1 MTQPLRNYAQA
12 KQLDAEKLRAWGYYD
27 KGRAVAMPE
36 RDITDRLINLKLR
49 HPDGSPHRFTYP
61 IYRYPIP
68 AGLWRLP
75 EWGDADTIYLCEG
88 ESDML
93 SLWHADMPALGI
105 QGAEKWRAEWWQYLL
120 SFGRVVLIPDN
131 DEAGEKLARAIA
143 KTCPD
148 HLRERV
154 HVLLLPDGIKD
165 ANELWQREGAN
176 AERFRAAL
184 AQCAVQP
191 ITAIPTEDEQELVLQ
206 LAHTREREIA
216 HALVPNLLY
225 AERITILA
233 GEAGVGKTTFALEI
247 ADALTRTG
255 SLWGNTVEVQRGRV
269 LWLDFDHD
277 WGRLQEIVDAYYG
290 ECEREIYTIPREQ
303 LVPLEP
309 TTLPLYRRA
318 IEQHGIDLIIADTAF
333 DWLAVMDAN
342 DETEARAK
350 LQLIRELIAST
361 GCGVLLLHHLRKSAH
376 DTTSTLALSGAH
388 RWAAKVDAVAYLR
401 HNSREGQDIV
411 KLIVPKDRDGER
423 RELEFLRRG
432 RRFIPLQREAVPA
445 GDWGVVRAHLQA
457 HGEATYRE
465 LLDALSA
472 AGERMTERALQHRV
486 KRWEKRGLV
495 VIERRGFPPTAFV
508 KLAAA
513 QFTHP
518 DTLSYNHGQN
528 GQNGQNESER
538 LNSITDTT
546 ADSILSDA
554 SNLPVLPVLPV
565 LPALPDGVQIDATA
579 LFTLA
584 AERGYPALVVEYPD
598 GKARFHIAGTRE
610 GWELALPELEREN
623 LLQSAYH
630 ALLEPSNAPT
640 AEPLPDLPAVFQNRT
655 PFESCIPADLLQA
668 WLPQGIADA
677 DLDAVQVM
685 LAFAE
690 VRGFPA
696 LVVDGYTIHGDMA
709 GWLTAAQQLAGT
721 PAIALA
727 TRLLHALD
735 ASGTPH
741 APTTHNT
748 LLRNGDASLTPSQL
762 SLEEV

>member
-1 MTQPLRNYAQA
+1 VVDGCQRTAEVVEMTQRLRNYGVDDYARA
-12 KQLDAEKLRAWGYYD
+12 KDLCAEKLRAWGYYD
-27 KGRAVAMPE
+27 YHTRRAVAMPE
-36 RDITDRLINLKLR
+36 RDMTGREINLKLR
-49 HPDGSPHRFTYP
+49 HPDGSPNRFTYP
-61 IYRYPIP
+61 TYRYPIP

-88 ESDML
+88 ETDMVTM
-93 SLWHADMPALGI
+93 WHADLPALGI
-105 QGAEKWRAEWWQYLL
+105 PGAEKWRAEWWLYTL
-120 SFGRVVLIPDN
+120 SFERVVLIPDA
-131 DEAGEKLARAIA
+131 DDAGAGLAQKLAE
-143 KTCPD
+143 TCPD
-148 HLRERV
+148 SLRERV
-154 HVLLLPDGIKD
+154 QVLRLPDGIKD
-165 ANELWQREGAN
+165 ANELWKQVRGIEDP
-176 AERFRAAL
+176 ERFREAL

-255 SLWGNTVEVQRGRV
+255 NLWGGTVEVQRGRV

-290 ECEREIYTIPREQ
+290 EGEREIYTIPREQ

-350 LQLIRELIAST
+350 LQLVRELIAST

-423 RELEFLRRG
+423 RELEFLRQG

-486 KRWEKRGLV
+486 KRWEHRGRV
-495 VIERRGFPPTAFV
+495 VIERRGFPAVAVV

-513 QFTHP
+513 QFTHSN
-518 DTLSYNHGQN
+518 TLSQTHGQT
-528 GQNGQNESER
+528 GQTESEG
-538 LNSITDTT
+538 LNSTT
-546 ADSILSDA
+546 HAEHAA
-554 SNLPVLPVLPV
+554 SV
-565 LPALPDGVQIDATA
+565 
-579 LFTLA
+579 
-584 AERGYPALVVEYPD
+584 YPD
-598 GKARFHIAGTRE
+598 HPVCPVYPVYPPAIGHGQT
-610 GWELALPELEREN
+610 GD
-623 LLQSAYH
+623 SA
-630 ALLEPSNAPT
+630 
-640 AEPLPDLPAVFQNRT
+640 DLPPNLFANRT

-685 LAFAE
+685 LAYAE
-690 VRGFPA
+690 ARGFPA
-696 LVVDGYTIHGDMA
+696 LVVDGYTIHGDLA
-709 GWLTAAQQLAGT
+709 GWLTAAGQLAGK
-721 PAIALA
+721 PAVRTA
-727 TRLLHALD
+727 TRMLHALD
-735 ASGTPH
+735 AGGVPH
-741 APTTHNT
+741 APTHNT
-748 LLRNGDASLTPSQL
+748 TLRNGDASLTPSQL
-762 SLEEV
+762 QLLEG

>member
-1 MTQPLRNYAQA
+1 MTQRLRNYGVDDYARA
-12 KQLDAEKLRAWGYYD
+12 KDLCAEKLRAWGYYD
-27 KGRAVAMPE
+27 YHTRRAVAMPE
-36 RDITDRLINLKLR
+36 CDTTGREINLKLR
-49 HPDGSPHRFTYP
+49 HPDDSPNRFTYP

-68 AGLWRLP
+68 AGLQRLP
-75 EWGDADTIYLCEG
+75 EWGDADTLYLCEG
-88 ESDML
+88 ETDMVT
-93 SLWHADMPALGI
+93 LWHADLPALGI
-105 QGAEKWRAEWWQYLL
+105 QGAEKWRAEWWLYTL
-120 SFGRVVLIPDN
+120 SFERVVLIPDN

-143 KTCPD
+143 ETCPD

-154 HVLLLPDGIKD
+154 QVLQLPDGVKD
-165 ANELWQREGAN
+165 ANELWKQVRGIEDP
-176 AERFRAAL
+176 ERFREAL

-191 ITAIPTEDEQELVLQ
+191 ITAIPTEDEQELALQ

-255 SLWGNTVEVQRGRV
+255 NLWGGTVEVQRGRV

-318 IEQHGIDLIIADTAF
+318 IERYGIDLIVADTAF

-350 LQLIRELIAST
+350 LQLVRELIAST

-423 RELEFLRRG
+423 RELEFLRQG

-445 GDWGVVRAHLQA
+445 GDWGVVRAYLQA

-472 AGERMTERALQHRV
+472 AGLRATEGALQKRV
-486 KRWEKRGLV
+486 KRWESRGLV
-495 VIERRGFPPTAFV
+495 VVERRGFPAV
-508 KLAAA
+508 AVIKLAAA
-513 QFTHP
+513 QIGHP
-518 DTLSYNHGQN
+518 DPSWQTH
-528 GQNGQNESER
+528 
-538 LNSITDTT
+538 
-546 ADSILSDA
+546 
-554 SNLPVLPVLPV
+554 
-565 LPALPDGVQIDATA
+565 VQT
-579 LFTLA
+579 
-584 AERGYPALVVEYPD
+584 V
-598 GKARFHIAGTRE
+598 
-610 GWELALPELEREN
+610 
-623 LLQSAYH
+623 
-630 ALLEPSNAPT
+630 
-640 AEPLPDLPAVFQNRT
+640 
-655 PFESCIPADLLQA
+655 
-668 WLPQGIADA
+668 
-677 DLDAVQVM
+677 
-685 LAFAE
+685 
-690 VRGFPA
+690 
-696 LVVDGYTIHGDMA
+696 
-709 GWLTAAQQLAGT
+709 
-721 PAIALA
+721 
-727 TRLLHALD
+727 
-735 ASGTPH
+735 
-741 APTTHNT
+741 
-748 LLRNGDASLTPSQL
+748 
-762 SLEEV
+762 

>member
-1 MTQPLRNYAQA
+1 VVDGDGQRTAEVGEMTRATRYYGVDDYARA
-12 KQLDAEKLRAWGYYD
+12 KDLYAEKLRAWGYYD
-27 KGRAVAMPE
+27 YHTRRAVAMPE
-36 RDITDRLINLKLR
+36 RDMTGREINLKLR
-49 HPDGSPHRFTYP
+49 HPDGSPNRFTYP
-61 IYRYPIP
+61 TYRYPIP

-88 ESDML
+88 ETDMVTM
-93 SLWHADMPALGI
+93 WHADLPALGI
-105 QGAEKWRAEWWQYLL
+105 PGAEKWRAEWWLYTL
-120 SFGRVVLIPDN
+120 SFERVVLIPDA
-131 DEAGEKLARAIA
+131 DDAGAGLAQKLAE
-143 KTCPD
+143 TCPD
-148 HLRERV
+148 SLRERV
-154 HVLLLPDGIKD
+154 QVLRLPDGIKD
-165 ANELWQREGAN
+165 ANELWKQVRGIEDP
-176 AERFRAAL
+176 ERFREAL

-191 ITAIPTEDEQELVLQ
+191 ITAIPTEDEQELALQ

-255 SLWGNTVEVQRGRV
+255 NLWGGTVEVQRGRV

-290 ECEREIYTIPREQ
+290 ECERELYTIPREQ

-318 IEQHGIDLIIADTAF
+318 IERYGIDLIVADTAF

-350 LQLIRELIAST
+350 LQLVRELIAST

-423 RELEFLRRG
+423 RELEFLRQG

-486 KRWEKRGLV
+486 KRWEHRGRV
-495 VIERRGFPPTAFV
+495 VIERRGFPAVAVV

-513 QFTHP
+513 QFTHSN
-518 DTLSYNHGQN
+518 TLSQTHGQT
-528 GQNGQNESER
+528 GQTGQTESEG
-538 LNSITDTT
+538 LNSTT
-546 ADSILSDA
+546 HAEHAA
-554 SNLPVLPVLPV
+554 SV
-565 LPALPDGVQIDATA
+565 
-579 LFTLA
+579 
-584 AERGYPALVVEYPD
+584 YPD
-598 GKARFHIAGTRE
+598 HPVCPVYPVYPPAIGHGQT
-610 GWELALPELEREN
+610 GD
-623 LLQSAYH
+623 SA
-630 ALLEPSNAPT
+630 
-640 AEPLPDLPAVFQNRT
+640 DLPPNLFANRT

-685 LAFAE
+685 LAYAE
-690 VRGFPA
+690 ARGFPA
-696 LVVDGYTIHGDMA
+696 LVVDGYTIHGDLA
-709 GWLTAAQQLAGT
+709 GWLTAAGQLAGK
-721 PAIALA
+721 PAVRTA

-735 ASGTPH
+735 AGGVPH
-741 APTTHNT
+741 APTHNT
-748 LLRNGDASLTPSQL
+748 LLRNGDAGATPSQL
-762 SLEEV
+762 SLMEG

>member
-1 MTQPLRNYAQA
+1 VVDGCQRTAEVGEMTRATRYYGVDDYARE
-12 KQLDAEKLRAWGYYD
+12 KDLCAEKLRAWGYYD
-27 KGRAVAMPE
+27 YHTRRAVAMPE
-36 RDITDRLINLKLR
+36 RDMTGREINLKLR
-49 HPDGSPHRFTYP
+49 NPDGSENRFTYP
-61 IYRYPIP
+61 TYRYPIP

-88 ESDML
+88 ETDMVTM
-93 SLWHADMPALGI
+93 WHADLPALGI
-105 QGAEKWRAEWWQYLL
+105 QGVKKWRAEWWLYTL
-120 SFGRVVLIPDN
+120 SFERVVLIPDN
-131 DEAGEKLARAIA
+131 DDAGAGLAQKLAE
-143 KTCPD
+143 TCPD
-148 HLRERV
+148 SLRERV
-154 HVLLLPDGIKD
+154 QVLQLPDGIKD
-165 ANELWQREGAN
+165 ANELWKQVRGIEDP
-176 AERFRAAL
+176 ERFREAL

-191 ITAIPTEDEQELVLQ
+191 ITAIPTEDEQELALQ

-255 SLWGNTVEVQRGRV
+255 NLWGGTVEVQRGRV

-290 ECEREIYTIPREQ
+290 ECERELYTIPREQ

-318 IEQHGIDLIIADTAF
+318 IERYGIDLIVADTAF

-350 LQLIRELIAST
+350 LQLVRELIAGT

-423 RELEFLRRG
+423 RELEFLRQG

-445 GDWGVVRAHLQA
+445 GDWGVVRAYLQA

-472 AGERMTERALQHRV
+472 AGERMTERALQARI
-486 KRWEKRGLV
+486 KRWEHRGRV
-495 VIERRGFPPTAFV
+495 VIERRGFPAVAVV

-518 DTLSYNHGQN
+518 DSQSRDTVQTV
-528 GQNGQNESER
+528 QTVQTESEG
-538 LNSITDTT
+538 LNTT
-546 ADSILSDA
+546 THAE
-554 SNLPVLPVLPV
+554 
-565 LPALPDGVQIDATA
+565 ATA
-579 LFTLA
+579 PVYTDCTDCTDCTRA
-584 AERGYPALVVEYPD
+584 AEHV
-598 GKARFHIAGTRE
+598 
-610 GWELALPELEREN
+610 
-623 LLQSAYH
+623 QSGDSA
-630 ALLEPSNAPT
+630 
-640 AEPLPDLPAVFQNRT
+640 DLFATRT
-655 PFESCIPADLLQA
+655 PFKSCIPDDLLQA

-690 VRGFPA
+690 ARGFPS

-709 GWLTAAQQLAGT
+709 GWLTAAGQLAGT

-735 ASGTPH
+735 AGGTPH
-741 APTTHNT
+741 APTHNT
-748 LLRNGDASLTPSQL
+748 RLRNGDAGATPSQL
-762 SLEEV
+762 SLMEG